1 MANMSL
7 TKTPIAEQEPKVRA
21 RNFKEVTLGYTPE
34 QAIEEAQRCL
44 NCKHKPC
51 MTGCPVSVRIPEFI
65 AKVAEGKF
73 EEAYAIIKTTNALP
87 AVCGRVCP
95 QEHQCEGKCVRGIKG
110 EPVGIGRLERFCAD
124 YMMDKAVAV
133 EKAEPNGHKVAVVGG
148 GPSSLTVAGDLA
160 KLGYDVTIYEAFHTA
175 GGVLMYGIPEF
186 RLPKAI
192 VQHEIDNLTN
202 MGVHIMTNMVIG
214 RVLSIDELMGMGYE
228 AVFVGSGA
236 GLPRFMDIEGEG
248 LVGVYS
254 ANEYLTRVNLMKA
267 YQPGSRTPIMKSRAV
282 AVVGGGNVAMDAAR
296 CAKRLGAEQ
305 VYIVYRRGMA
315 ELPARKEEVEHA
327 EEEGIIFKT
336 LTNPVEVLGDENG
349 CVKGMTCVEMELGE
363 PDASG
368 RRRPIVKEGSEFEL
382 DVDTMIMALGTSPNP
397 LIRSTTPGLDTDKH
411 GCIIT
416 DGPDGLTSRPFV
428 YAGGDAVTGAAT
440 VILAMGAGKEAAKAI
455 DEAIKAKEQ
464 A

>member
-1 MANMSL
+1 MENL
-7 TKTPIAEQEPKVRA
+7 
-21 RNFKEVTLGYTPE
+21 L
-34 QAIEEAQRCL
+34 
-44 NCKHKPC
+44 
-51 MTGCPVSVRIPEFI
+51 FI
-65 AKVAEGKF
+65 
-73 EEAYAIIKTTNALP
+73 NA
-87 AVCGRVCP
+87 
-95 QEHQCEGKCVRGIKG
+95 CVRGERSRTLKLARRFLDAYRAAHPDTVITERDLCAARLQPQYPEVLAERDALWSAGKLEQPMF
-110 EPVGIGRLERFCAD
+110 EPAWQFAAADKLVIAAPFWDMSFPAILKIYLERISVTDLTFGYSEEGAMVGLCRASKLL
-124 YMMDKAVAV
+124 YITTRGGNYAGTPMETATPVLKA
-133 EKAEPNGHKVAVVGG
+133 
-148 GPSSLTVAGDLA
+148 LCT
-160 KLGYDVTIYEAFHTA
+160 
-175 GGVLMYGIPEF
+175 MYGIPEF
-186 RLPKAI
+186 RLPKDI
-192 VQHEIDNLTN
+192 VQHEVEGLKEL
-202 MGVHIMTNMVIG
+202 GVDIECNMVIG
-214 RVLSIDELMGMGYE
+214 KVLTVDELMNDYGFE
-228 AVFVGSGA
+228 AIYIASGA
-236 GLPRFMDIEGEG
+236 GLPRFMGIPGES
-248 LVGVYS
+248 LKGVYS

-296 CAKRLGAEQ
+296 CAKRLGAER

-368 RRRPIVKEGSEFEL
+368 RRRPIVKESSEFEL